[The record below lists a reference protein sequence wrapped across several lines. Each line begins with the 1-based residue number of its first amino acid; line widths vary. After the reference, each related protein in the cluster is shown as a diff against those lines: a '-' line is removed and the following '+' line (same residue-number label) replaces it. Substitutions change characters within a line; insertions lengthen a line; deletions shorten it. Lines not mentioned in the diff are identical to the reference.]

1 MNTPPATQQDLLDL
15 LTRTTDPGWLSGML
29 NQPDGHAI
37 VNAWLAI
44 FAQASV
50 AVSGQVDC
58 SMIATAPTGAPGN
71 CTLTLQRTTTG
82 TTGTIPKGYTFV
94 TNLLTSL
101 VVETDTP
108 IGSGQTSVAIPLVT
122 VRQIDLVNT
131 VVPAFDDL
139 LTVGAYPDAILGT
152 GNPSPPLDSSG
163 NALLGGTHVAG
174 YSLTYVSS
182 SPITGASSDW
192 LSAHG
197 AERSCYRQQ
206 GEDGESYRARVRLIP
221 DAVSPNAVARAVD
234 GPANVL
240 PTRWLAEPF
249 NDGAD
254 PDVRLALNLGWFD
267 SFFWDVDFL
276 DDWLGV
282 PASGAAIGKRP
293 IATLETPGMRESR
306 AYVRLDL
313 VGDLTD
319 PDGFLWYWDAGYFD
333 DTAWGFFDVGV
344 PVVGSGLGAHPVIGA
359 VSDAMLAELR
369 AKLAGGVQSDVYL
382 EDSTQ
387 LQARNG
393 VLSNTYYLQAD
404 GSLASTPPGTSGDL
418 AYLIPGGGTVAVSMQ
433 SGAIGQTTWPG
444 GTIPLTVWAW
454 VTGGAGNYTFGLVG
468 GEAICLDRGYSGGGG
483 SAYMY
488 SDHGNVP
495 PLQSITNTPTLFTF
509 SIPVLATTGALV
521 TDYLALVLNVFG
533 SPGATLHI
541 GYGAT
546 HPLTIPTL
554 FPLGSGASVAWTLTP
569 TAGTTWMLREGLVT
583 GDDGAPLAAGQGV
596 AVKFTFADA
605 TTLQTPWAAGVLSL
619 RSYELQALGYYGQ
632 PITQIQGLG
641 MSTLPGILNVVG
653 SFAVSTMTT

>member
-1 MNTPPATQQDLLDL
+1 MNCPPATQQDLMNL
-15 LTRTTDPGWLSGML
+15 LTRSTDPGWLSGML

-58 SMIATAPTGAPGN
+58 SMISTAPTGTPGN
-71 CTLTLQRTTTG
+71 CTLTLRRTSTG

-94 TNLLTSL
+94 TNLLTAL
-101 VVETDTP
+101 VVETEVD
-108 IGSGQTSVAIPLVT
+108 IGSSQATVAIPLVT
-122 VRQIDLVNT
+122 VRRIDLVNT
-131 VVPAFDDL
+131 VLNAFDDL
-139 LTVGAYPDAILGT
+139 LSAGDYPDAILGT
-152 GNPSPPLDSSG
+152 NNQSPPLDSSG

-182 SPITGASSDW
+182 SPIANAASDW
-192 LSAHG
+192 LSVHG
-197 AERSCYRQQ
+197 AERACFRQQ

-234 GPANVL
+234 GPASIL

-267 SFFWDVDFL
+267 SSFCDVDYA

-282 PASGAAIGKRP
+282 PATGATIGKRP

-306 AYVRLDL
+306 AFCRLDL
-313 VGDLTD
+313 VGDLQD
-319 PDGFLWYWDAGYFD
+319 PDGFLLYADAGYCD
-333 DTAWGFFDVGV
+333 ETAWGYPDVGV
-344 PVVGSGLGAHPVIGA
+344 PAVGSGLGVHPTIGA
-359 VSDAMLAELR
+359 ASDALFEELR
-369 AKLAGGVQSDVYL
+369 AKLAGGVEYDVYL

-393 VLSNTYYLQAD
+393 VLSNAYYLQAD
-404 GSLASTPPGTSGDL
+404 GSLASTPPGTSGDRT
-418 AYLIPGGGTVAVSMQ
+418 YLIPGGGTVAVSMQ

-454 VTGGAGNYTFGLVG
+454 VTGGAGAYTLGLVG
-468 GEAICLDRGYSGGGG
+468 GEAIALDRGVLGGGVYIYTDR
-483 SAYMY
+483 S
-488 SDHGNVP
+488 HVP
-495 PLQSITNTPTLFTF
+495 PVQTITGTPQEYTF
-509 SIPVLATTGALV
+509 QIPVIATTGALV
-521 TDYLALVLNVFG
+521 TDFLALVLNVWG

-541 GYGAT
+541 GYGGT
-546 HPLTIPTL
+546 QPLTIPTL

-583 GDDGAPLAAGQGV
+583 GDAGAPLVASQQGV
-596 AVKFTFADA
+596 AVKLTFTDA
-605 TTLQTPWAAGVLSL
+605 TTLQTPWSAVALSL
-619 RSYELQALGYYGQ
+619 RFYELQALGYHGQ
-632 PITQIQGLG
+632 PIAQIQGLG
-641 MSTLPGILNVVG
+641 MSSIPGTLNVVG
-653 SFAVSTMTT
+653 SFAVSTITT